1 MAINWLKL
9 NDDKT
14 EFFVLGSNPNLLKIK
29 THSIT
34 VGEHQIRRSNQVRNI
49 GAIFD
54 ANAKMEGQVTKTCQT
69 AWFHLYTISKISQY
83 LTKEQKQTII
93 HAYVTPRL
101 DQNNSLLG
109 GLPLTQMNKLQ
120 LVQNSAAKIILGG
133 KKHDHVTDHLIKL
146 HWLPISQRRIFK
158 ILLLVFKALNGQGP
172 IYLAEMLVPC
182 SNNEHD
188 LRSSYDNL
196 LVVPATDSVTYGD
209 RAFSVLGPSLWNN
222 LPKKIRCSSSV
233 PSFKSAL
240 KTHLFKQSFGV

>member
-1 MAINWLKL
+1 MDGKKIMILTVSSLKCSFVRVNNAPVKSHVPGCMFAE
-9 NDDKT
+9 NDK
-14 EFFVLGSNPNLLKIK
+14 L
-29 THSIT
+29 HT
-34 VGEHQIRRSNQVRNI
+34 VQECY
-49 GAIFD
+49 
-54 ANAKMEGQVTKTCQT
+54 TKNYI
-69 AWFHLYTISKISQY
+69 AF
-83 LTKEQKQTII
+83 QKQTII

-182 SNNEHD
+182 SNSEHD

-196 LVVPATDSVTYGD
+196 LVVPATDSATYGD